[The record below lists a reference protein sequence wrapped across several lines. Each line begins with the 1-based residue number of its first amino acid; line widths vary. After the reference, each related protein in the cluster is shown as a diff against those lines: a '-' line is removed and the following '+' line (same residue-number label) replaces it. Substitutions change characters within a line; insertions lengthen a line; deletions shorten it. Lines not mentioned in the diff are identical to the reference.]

1 MVSPD
6 VFVDFDDVDIYDFVG
21 GVVEISFPQTDGS
34 KRRYE
39 YRIPARI
46 LEKAYNNKDIGIVID
61 YLANHIATIQAQ
73 ALGVKVPSDT
83 FYKFL
88 MNHKTYLENGIRADI
103 AERIFE
109 NDFYSSFVNEEF
121 EEDIRRVDEI
131 IDSLHLEIPEF
142 LNFKGFNYVIYYQ
155 NKSDEEENDEEENK

>member
-88 MNHKTYLENGIRADI
+88 MNHKTYLENGI
-103 AERIFE
+103 
-109 NDFYSSFVNEEF
+109 SFREF
-121 EEDIRRVDEI
+121 CQYFC
-131 IDSLHLEIPEF
+131 SLF
-142 LNFKGFNYVIYYQ
+142 RWQMRKN
-155 NKSDEEENDEEENK
+155 